1 MPKPTM
7 MKREVIGVG
16 FDVLQV
22 EMYKVAYNAACNE
35 WEKWHEKL
43 RLAMGAKPGDD
54 LIEFAAT
61 MAALKYEP
69 EDVKRLQN
77 SVTKQANLIDKQSVR
92 IDELVKQNRK
102 LKSDVVEASDVIAR
116 LQEDT
121 ARKQKFIN
129 EQQRQLSIEADV
141 IAQLRDISDIR
152 LREIERLYSIIDED
166 SKEIECNR
174 LRVVLE
180 EKDDEIE
187 QLNERIAGKDD
198 MLDTAAKVISLQRDA
213 MALLLESAKTQ
224 KGEPDES

>member
-1 MPKPTM
+1 MKKPQRKPT
-7 MKREVIGVG
+7 RIFLSNVTVSRLIE
-16 FDVLQV
+16 DVS
-22 EMYKVAYNAACNE
+22 AAAWNDACCE
-35 WEKWHEKL
+35 WEKWHEEL
-43 RLAMGAKPGDD
+43 RLALGAQPGDD
-54 LIEFAAT
+54 LIEFAAV

-69 EDVKRLQN
+69 EDVKRLQDT
-77 SVTKQANLIDKQSVR
+77 VTNQ
-92 IDELVKQNRK
+92 
-102 LKSDVVEASDVIAR
+102 
-116 LQEDT
+116 
-121 ARKQKFIN
+121 
-129 EQQRQLSIEADV
+129 ADV

-152 LREIERLYSIIDED
+152 LREIERLHSIIDED

-213 MALLLESAKTQ
+213 MALLLESVKTQ